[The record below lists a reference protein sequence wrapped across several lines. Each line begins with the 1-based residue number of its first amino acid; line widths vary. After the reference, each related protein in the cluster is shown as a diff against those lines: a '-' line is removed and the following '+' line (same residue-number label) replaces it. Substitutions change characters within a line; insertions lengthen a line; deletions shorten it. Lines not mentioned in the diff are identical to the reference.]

1 LGAPLEAATARYRL
15 GVTGPIRPHRAK
27 SIYTTSPFS
36 TNSIHTDLPPV
47 SRAAARP
54 KDRHSPW

>member
-27 SIYTTSPFS
+27 LIYTTSPYS
-36 TNSIHTDLPPV
+36 TNSIHTDLP
-47 SRAAARP
+47 R
-54 KDRHSPW
+54 